1 MVENNK
7 DSVLFL
13 LFIPFSSFIFYTLF
27 CLIKFDNP
35 FIGKWFIMIVML
47 YISFLLLKFPWK
59 RKLYINQHQIKIVQ
73 YPLKKIEII
82 ELYYKK
88 EIKIVTNVLEKEKIP
103 ILGRETIEIFSEENQ
118 GRIYTMQILLEK
130 KEYSICSSLYYEELY
145 EIKEKLLMYWEEA

>member
-1 MVENNK
+1 
-7 DSVLFL
+7 
-13 LFIPFSSFIFYTLF
+13 
-27 CLIKFDNP
+27 
-35 FIGKWFIMIVML
+35 MIVML